1 MPVVTDW
8 GTSIITSFTTAMA
21 LVFAFIPK
29 LLGFLIILLIGWII
43 AGLLEKGVT
52 WLLRKVGFD
61 KIADRIGLSGLQ
73 QQMGLKMDA
82 AGLLG
87 KIVFWF
93 VFLIF
98 LVPAVDALGLTAI
111 STLLGQVIGYIPNV
125 FVALVVLFLGTLA
138 ATVVADL
145 VRGATA
151 KTGVGNPN
159 IFANIARY
167 AILGFVALIALE
179 QLQIAPALIQILF
192 TAIIGSLALAFG
204 LAFGLGGR
212 ESAQRWLARGEDG
225 LSTAASQFSAQQNV
239 ERNIKNA
246 RTIAE
251 MQADSQADNTHNR
264 QFAEQQQ
271 AYTDQPTVQQAYTDQ
286 SVPPPQ
292 PPYNR
297 Q

>member
-8 GTSIITSFTTAMA
+8 GTSIITSFTNAMA

-29 LLGFLIILLIGWII
+29 LLGFLVILLVGWII

-52 WLLRKVGFD
+52 WLLRKFGFD
-61 KIADRIGLSGLQ
+61 RIADRIGLTGLQ

-192 TAIIGSLALAFG
+192 TAIVGALALAFG

-225 LSTAASQFSAQQNV
+225 LSTAATQFSAQQNV

-251 MQADSQADNTHNR
+251 MQADTTSNR
-264 QFAEQQQ
+264 QFASQQQ